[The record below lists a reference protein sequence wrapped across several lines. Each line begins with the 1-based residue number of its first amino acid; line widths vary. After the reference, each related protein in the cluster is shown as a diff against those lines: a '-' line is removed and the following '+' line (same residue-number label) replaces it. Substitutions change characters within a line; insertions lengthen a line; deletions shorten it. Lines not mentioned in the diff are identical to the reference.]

1 MSLNYELNKI
11 KNWQEV
17 TQKKVDPSVTQ
28 EEINRAIMHGA
39 SYYYEEDDEGNKTY
53 TSYMNPITNALI
65 WGTLGIGMGRIT
77 EANYHEFWLR
87 LLIDDSVNGFRITE
101 VDDDGT
107 RKSRSLT
114 LEEVRDHIGLRTNVT
129 KETKTWMYNKLL
141 REATRRKEMLDK
153 EEKAA

>member
-1 MSLNYELNKI
+1 MSLNYELSKI

-28 EEINRAIMHGA
+28 EEINRQIMGGA

-53 TSYMNPITNALI
+53 VSYMNPITNALI
-65 WGTLGIGMGRIT
+65 WGSMGIGMGQIT
-77 EANYHEFWLR
+77 EDNYHEFWMR
-87 LLIDDSVNGFRITE
+87 MLIDDALNGFRITD
-101 VDDDGT
+101 VDDTGK
-107 RKSRSLT
+107 RKPRAVT
-114 LEEVRDHIGLRTNVT
+114 LEEVREHIGLRTNVT